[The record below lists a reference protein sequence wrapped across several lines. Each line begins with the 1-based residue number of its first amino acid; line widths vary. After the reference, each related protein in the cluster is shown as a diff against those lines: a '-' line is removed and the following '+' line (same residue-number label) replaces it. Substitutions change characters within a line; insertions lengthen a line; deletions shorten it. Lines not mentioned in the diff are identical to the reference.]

1 MFRSGIKNMY
11 NNILTKNFTA
21 VTITRLSLPTLF
33 LVIFCTLA
41 LFISQPS
48 LAHNGATGIVKE
60 RMDLMDKLKV
70 AMKSLATIYRGGQV
84 YDAQQVREAA
94 TIIEQHS
101 ANTMARLFPE
111 GSVQHP
117 STAKANIWRNWDDF
131 ANLADRQQLISQG
144 LFSAAGNPPQQ
155 QNSQLSNMMGTPPP
169 SMLSNSQL
177 MGASENTA
185 EDYASMPS
193 NQVFKKLTDNCS
205 SCHSRFRAK
214 N

>member
-1 MFRSGIKNMY
+1 MY
-11 NNILTKNFTA
+11 NNILTRSFTA
-21 VTITRLSLPTLF
+21 ITTTRFSLPTLL
-33 LVIFCTLA
+33 LVSFCTLA

-60 RMDLMDKLKV
+60 RMDLMDRLKV

-94 TIIEQHS
+94 TVIEQHS
-101 ANTMARLFPE
+101 AATMARLFPE
-111 GSVQHP
+111 GSMQQP
-117 STAKANIWRNWDDF
+117 STAKANIWQQWDDF

-144 LFSAAGNPPQQ
+144 LFSAADNAPQQ
-155 QNSQLSNMMGTPPP
+155 QNSQLPNMMGTPAPN
-169 SMLSNSQL
+169 MLSSSQL
-177 MGASENTA
+177 MGAAEDTA